1 MKLKEYLQSTDPD
14 CMYFIGGRPA
24 QDRAGVR
31 RKNMKRKAI
40 SKLIGAGLTVAFFAL
55 VRPSSVPGMGITSAF
70 SIVMYEVLSGFAHD
84 IIEEHLEVADKIQK
98 LSRKE
103 E

>member
-1 MKLKEYLQSTDPD
+1 
-14 CMYFIGGRPA
+14 
-24 QDRAGVR
+24 
-31 RKNMKRKAI
+31 MKRKVI

-55 VRPSSVPGMGITSAF
+55 ARPSSVPGMGITSAF
-70 SIVMYEVLSGFAHD
+70 SIVMYEVLSRFAHD
-84 IIEEHLEVADKIQK
+84 IIREHLEVADKIQK